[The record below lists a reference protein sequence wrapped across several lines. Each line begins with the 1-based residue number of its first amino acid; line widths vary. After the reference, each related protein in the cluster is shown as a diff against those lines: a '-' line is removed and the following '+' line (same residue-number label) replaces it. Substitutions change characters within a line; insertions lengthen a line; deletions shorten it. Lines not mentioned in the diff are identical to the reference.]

1 MAYREF
7 SYIGIGQ
14 VYLSTS
20 GGPLLSVGNASSMSF
35 SFDEEKKNQ
44 KDYTS
49 PGGGN
54 ANSVSRID
62 NFTGSLTMHDYTAAN
77 LALALRG
84 AVTEIAAAAVS
95 DEAHASHGIGGE
107 LIPFDFHYDPLI
119 APVVT
124 LTNATACTA
133 DTDYELTPN
142 GILTIEGGNIDDQG
156 IMVGY
161 TKAVS
166 EQMEALVE
174 SGQEFRLEFD
184 GQNEAQ
190 DGKATRVELHRVKFS
205 PAQGLQFL
213 GGEYGEIP
221 IEFEVL
227 SDSSIVG
234 AQLSKYFKLSQVV

>member
-1 MAYREF
+1 MAYREY

-14 VYLSTS
+14 VYLSTG
-20 GGPLLSVGNASSMSF
+20 GGPLLSVGNASNLAF
-35 SFDEEKKNQ
+35 AFDEEKKNL

-84 AVTEIAAAAVS
+84 AVSEISAAAIT
-95 DEAHASHGIGGE
+95 DEAHDSAGVGGE
-107 LIPFDFHYDPLI
+107 LIPFDFNYDDAIP
-119 APVVT
+119 PVIS
-124 LTNATACTA
+124 LANATACVA
-133 DTDYELTPN
+133 DTDYELTPS
-142 GILTIEGGNIDDQG
+142 GILIIEGGNIDANG
-156 IMVGY
+156 VLVSY
-161 TKAVS
+161 TKAVA

-174 SGQEFRLEFD
+174 SGQEFLMVFD
-184 GQNEAQ
+184 GMNEAQ
-190 DGKATRVELHRVKFS
+190 DGKAVNIRLHRIKFS

-213 GGEYGEIP
+213 GGEYGEVP

-227 SDSSIVG
+227 SDATVVG
-234 AQLSKYFKLSQVV
+234 AGLSKYFKLSQVI